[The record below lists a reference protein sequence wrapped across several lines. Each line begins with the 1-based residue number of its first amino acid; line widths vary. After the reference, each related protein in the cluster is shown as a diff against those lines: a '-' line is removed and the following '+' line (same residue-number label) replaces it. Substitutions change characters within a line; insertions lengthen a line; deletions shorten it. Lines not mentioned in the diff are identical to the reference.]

1 MPSKVRKTSQDALR
15 RADLLTLLE
24 QELRQFAANTA
35 IFNQHIA
42 DRLGINLTDFHCI
55 NLLDLM
61 GALTAGQLGQLTQ
74 LTTGAITGVI
84 DRLER
89 AGFAHRE
96 RGSSDRRKVI
106 IQPISEQ
113 IKSKIHPFFGVTS
126 QAMAEL
132 YTSYTDAE
140 LAVIA
145 DFIRRTNQI
154 SVEATTKL
162 KTHIPQEL
170 QKP

>member
-1 MPSKVRKTSQDALR
+1 MPSKIRKTSQNDLQ
-15 RADLLTLLE
+15 RADLLVRLE
-24 QELRQFAANTA
+24 QELRRFTANTA

-74 LTTGAITGVI
+74 LTTGAVTGVI
-84 DRLER
+84 DRLEQ
-89 AGFAHRE
+89 AGFACRE
-96 RGSSDRRKVI
+96 RDQSDRRKVI
-106 IQPISEQ
+106 IQPCSEQ
-113 IKSKIHPFFGVTS
+113 IESKIYPFFGVTS

-132 YTSYTDAE
+132 YASYNDAE

-145 DFIRRTNQI
+145 DFVQRTNQI
-154 SVEATTKL
+154 SAEATVKL
-162 KTHIPQEL
+162 KNPMS
-170 QKP
+170 